1 MLHPWRQEG
10 LSARKEGSAPLFK
23 FDTRD
28 VKPKVWNIAVVSVIA
43 AVVLGIMISRQAA
56 PAAVA
61 AVVAVYLLMVIVFLL
76 AAFVMQLQYNPYSYN
91 TLYYSGLAI
100 FLFSA
105 FVTDL
110 SAIHFILKSDIKGMD
125 AAFRL
130 FSVFEG
136 SARTYMLYS
145 LPFIL
150 VYSAALCISN
160 ISLIRHE
167 GKRLVNLLGIILAFL
182 LVGGEAFLFFGN
194 YYVSGSETEVMI
206 HDLLFN
212 LFAAF
217 YLYFECML
225 IGTIIANVIVVRYE
239 PEKDKDYLI
248 ILGCGIRK
256 DGTPTPLLA
265 GRIDRAVRFAKEQE
279 ALTGKVP
286 VFVTSGGKGPDEV
299 TSESEAMKNYLLERG
314 IPEKQILEEDRSTS
328 TFENMQFSKKLID
341 AEDPKAKVAFSTTN
355 YHVFRS
361 GLMARR
367 VKMRAVGIGA
377 RTKWY
382 FWPNAAVREFVGLL
396 TEHRIKQGLILGG
409 MIASY
414 IIATVVA
421 YKVI

>member
-1 MLHPWRQEG
+1 MLR
-10 LSARKEGSAPLFK
+10 

-28 VKPKVWNIAVVSVIA
+28 KKPKVWNIAVLSVITA
-43 AVVLGIMISRQAA
+43 IVLGIMSARQTA
-56 PAAVA
+56 PVVVA
-61 AVVAVYLLMVIVFLL
+61 AVVAVYLLIVIIFLL
-76 AAFVMQLQYNPYSYN
+76 AAFVKQLQYNPYSYN
-91 TLYYSGLAI
+91 TIIYSGLAI
-100 FLFSA
+100 FL
-105 FVTDL
+105 L
-110 SAIHFILKSDIKGMD
+110 SALLTNLRAIHIILRSDIETMD
-125 AAFRL
+125 AAFTL
-130 FSVFEG
+130 FGVFEG

-150 VYSAALCISN
+150 IYSVALCISN

-206 HDLLFN
+206 HDLFFN

-225 IGTIIANVIVVRYE
+225 IGSIIANIIVVRYE
-239 PEKDKDYLI
+239 PEKNKDYLI

-279 ALTGKVP
+279 ALTGKAP
-286 VFVTSGGKGPDEV
+286 VFVTSGGQGSDEV
-299 TSESEAMKNYLLERG
+299 TSESKAMKNYLLERG
-314 IPEKQILEEDRSTS
+314 IPKEQILEEDKSTS

-341 AEDPKAKVAFSTTN
+341 AENPKAKVAYSTTN

-367 VKMRAVGIGA
+367 VKMRAVGMGA
-377 RTKWY
+377 KTKWY

-396 TEHRIKQGLILGG
+396 TEHRVKQGLILGG
-409 MIASY
+409 MIVLY
-414 IIATVVA
+414 VIATIIE